1 MNKAS
6 LKRLQDIEDTILQ
19 LVVQR
24 KKLRL
29 SLSVEFLHHL
39 RVLTKDPELI
49 CVYNPNKTLFM
60 GRSDG
65 SLYLEVP
72 RDREHTTL
80 HGFYKLNEDTC
91 HFQMSFI
98 GDAHFFDDPANG
110 ILSSPE
116 RMTMLLN
123 WTSNR
128 EKIYE
133 LGGFLHR
140 RFVPDLK

>member
-72 RDREHTTL
+72 RDHETTNKREEMK
-80 HGFYKLNEDTC
+80 KL
-91 HFQMSFI
+91 I
-98 GDAHFFDDPANG
+98 GK
-110 ILSSPE
+110 
-116 RMTMLLN
+116 LLLIKPKGHQKR
-123 WTSNR
+123 W
-128 EKIYE
+128 K
-133 LGGFLHR
+133 F
-140 RFVPDLK
+140 K